1 MTSSYR
7 RRRTCL
13 SFQAAFSVVALAVSA
28 ALSSCA
34 VNPKL
39 SQGIPLE
46 RALPEG
52 ALAYVKLDAP
62 LISAAVRQGEGLGR
76 DSAALADELERRV
89 DFVVGAFMPK
99 PTGEASSAP
108 AEPLP
113 DFVALAGGRFPSG
126 AAGFRL
132 GVDRAWKRE
141 GANWRQSDGEL
152 RIGFSGSA
160 VALVGTR
167 PLAETAARLRDPGP
181 HPIPD
186 AWLAAWS
193 VDAAL
198 YIPNPAAAL
207 GASLPVDASALPLEG
222 FMVSAKASPERLYA
236 TSLSFGFADERSA
249 VVFAPLARLFALGL
263 VRAAWPERSGEL
275 YAALRWERQGR
286 VLVAAGLVLSAEELA
301 SIVGAFGRSRPIAPN
316 PGSSAASPPL
326 ACA

>member
-1 MTSSYR
+1 MNRRYR
-7 RRRTCL
+7 SRRLFLR
-13 SFQAAFSVVALAVSA
+13 SPAAFAAVALALAVG
-28 ALSSCA
+28 LSSCA

-39 SQGIPLE
+39 SQGVPLE

-52 ALAYVKLDAP
+52 ALAYLKLDAP
-62 LISAAVRQGEGLGR
+62 LLSAALRQNEGLGR
-76 DSAALADELERRV
+76 DATILADELERRV

-99 PTGEASSAP
+99 ATGESARAAAS
-108 AEPLP
+108 PLP

-141 GANWRQSDGEL
+141 GANWRQADGEI
-152 RIGFSGSA
+152 RIGFSGSS
-160 VALVGTR
+160 VALLGTR

-207 GASLPVDASALPLEG
+207 GASLPIDASALPLEG
-222 FMVSAKASPERLYA
+222 FMVSARASPERLYI
-236 TSLSFGFADERSA
+236 TNLSFGFADERSA

-263 VRAAWPERSGEL
+263 VRAAWPERAGEL
-275 YAALRWERQGR
+275 YTGLRWERQGR

-301 SIVGAFGRSRPIAPN
+301 SIVGAFGR
-316 PGSSAASPPL
+316 
-326 ACA
+326 

>member
-7 RRRTCL
+7 RRLFSLC
-13 SFQAAFSVVALAVSA
+13 QPAALVAVALAVSA

-34 VNPKL
+34 VNPRL
-39 SQGIPLE
+39 SQGVPLE

-62 LISAAVRQGEGLGR
+62 LISAALRRGEGLGR
-76 DSAALADELERRV
+76 DSEALADELGRRV

-99 PTGEASSAP
+99 DTAEAASAS
-108 AEPLP
+108 ASPLP

-167 PLAETAARLRDPGP
+167 PLGETAARLRDPGP

-193 VDAAL
+193 ADAAL

-207 GASLPVDASALPLEG
+207 GASLPVDASALQLDG
-222 FMVSAKASPERLYA
+222 FMVSARASPERLYI
-236 TSLSFGFADERSA
+236 TNLSFGFADERSA

-263 VRAAWPERSGEL
+263 VRAAWPERAGEL
-275 YAALRWERQGR
+275 YAGLRWERQGR
-286 VLVAAGLVLSAEELA
+286 MLVAAGFVLSAEELA
-301 SIVGAFGRSRPIAPN
+301 SIVGVFGR
-316 PGSSAASPPL
+316 
-326 ACA
+326 

>member
-1 MTSSYR
+1 MDLSR
-7 RRRTCL
+7 RRRRL
-13 SFQAAFSVVALAVSA
+13 FLRSPAAFTAVALAVSA

-39 SQGIPLE
+39 SQGVPLE

-62 LISAAVRQGEGLGR
+62 LISAALRQGEGLGR

-99 PTGEASSAP
+99 ATGEAASASGS
-108 AEPLP
+108 PLS

-141 GANWRQSDGEL
+141 GANWRQADGDL
-152 RIGFSGSA
+152 RIGFSGST

-207 GASLPVDASALPLEG
+207 GASLPVDASALPLDG
-222 FMVSAKASPERLYA
+222 FMVSARASPEHYYTA
-236 TSLSFGFADERSA
+236 SMSFGFADERSA

-263 VRAAWPERSGEL
+263 ARVAWPERAGEL
-275 YAALRWERQGR
+275 YAGLRWERQGR
-286 VLVAAGLVLSAEELA
+286 FLVAGALVLSAEELA
-301 SIVGAFGRSRPIAPN
+301 SIVGAFGR
-316 PGSSAASPPL
+316 
-326 ACA
+326 

>member
-1 MTSSYR
+1 MSRSYR
-7 RRRTCL
+7 RRLGLRPK
-13 SFQAAFSVVALAVSA
+13 AAFAAAALALAA

-39 SQGIPLE
+39 SRGVPLE

-62 LISAAVRQGEGLGR
+62 LLGAALRQGEGFGR

-89 DFVVGAFMPK
+89 DFVVGAFMPAA
-99 PTGEASSAP
+99 TAEAASASGTQP
-108 AEPLP
+108 P

-132 GVDRAWKRE
+132 GLDRAWKRE
-141 GANWRQSDGEL
+141 GANWRQADGEL
-152 RIGFSGSA
+152 RIGFSGSS
-160 VALVGTR
+160 VALLGTR

-186 AWLAAWS
+186 AWLDAWS

-207 GASLPVDASALPLEG
+207 GASLPVDASALPLDG
-222 FMVSAKASPERLYA
+222 FMVSARATPERRYTA
-236 TSLSFGFADERSA
+236 SLSFGFADERSS

-263 VRAAWPERSGEL
+263 VRTAWPGRAGEL
-275 YAALRWERQGR
+275 YAGLRWERQGR

-301 SIVGAFGRSRPIAPN
+301 SIVGAFGR
-316 PGSSAASPPL
+316 
-326 ACA
+326 